1 MSYSE
6 VYSAPGATPP
16 NCCFG
21 IELTREVSV
30 YPDTARSQGYRLRV
44 TVTRATGVSP
54 NIFRYDVHGP
64 DALSQEPYLKFESV
78 CRPVDLEELP
88 VGVPEDL
95 TDVLSVRLAEM
106 DLLFASKAELE
117 ELWLAVVADR
127 DELLRT
133 LGTLCEL
140 QVDAVNAEGT
150 FIISSSSSSG
160 LPPDSSSEP
169 ESSSGCPTDDYAGL
183 VVTDSTDPELPVDTV
198 IELGPVQGG
207 TCHRNGLLVIGQL
220 TLAVSVYPT
229 DNRIVF
235 SAGHEAKGEDL
246 DTAGLASGYAAIM
259 NYTYLSTGQDYS
271 VRVQGI
277 TELPSS

>member
-21 IELTREVSV
+21 LELTREASV
-30 YPDTARSQGYRLRV
+30 YPDAVRSQGYRLKV
-44 TVTRATGVSP
+44 TVTRATGCSP
-54 NIFRYDVHGP
+54 NIFLHSVRGP
-64 DALSQEPYLKFESV
+64 DALSAEQYLRFEAV
-78 CRPVDLEELP
+78 CRPVDFEEFPAGL
-88 VGVPEDL
+88 PEDM
-95 TDVLSVRLAEM
+95 TGVLNVRLAEI
-106 DLLFASKAELE
+106 DLLFASRAELE
-117 ELWLAVVADR
+117 EVWAALLADR

-133 LGTLCEL
+133 FGTLCSLE
-140 QVDAVNAEGT
+140 VDDVSAEGT
-150 FIISSSSSSG
+150 FLISSSSSA
-160 LPPDSSSEP
+160 PDPEYPEPVSS
-169 ESSSGCPTDDYAGL
+169 SSSGCPTDNYVGL
-183 VVTDSTDPELPVDTV
+183 IVTDSNDPELPVDTV

-207 TCHRNGLLVIGQL
+207 TCHRDGVVTLGDL

-235 SAGHEAKGEDL
+235 SVEHVAKGDDV
-246 DTAGLASGYAAIM
+246 DTAGLAFGYAAIM
-259 NYTYLSTGQDYS
+259 NYSYATTGQDYS